1 MNKLIVL
8 CFVCIFWGIIPE
20 KVNGSEITDSLFIQ
34 GNTSYANRQYDKAIH
49 CYTRV
54 IYLGFESANLY
65 YNLGNAYYKQ
75 KLFAYAILY
84 YEKALLLKPGDNDIQ
99 QNLALANAHIVDKI
113 NAVPEFFLKRWIAAI
128 RDMLGPNE
136 WSHLTIILL
145 VITLSGLGIYKIS
158 HTLSFKK
165 SGFICG
171 IICLLLTLIST
182 LFMYSRIRN
191 IRDHESAIIM
201 IHDVS
206 ARSSPDTQSTNVF
219 VLHEGTKV
227 MVTDSIKDWKE
238 IRIANGIKGW
248 IPAEAIS
255 EI

>member
-1 MNKLIVL
+1 MNKHIVL
-8 CFVCIFWGIIPE
+8 YFVCVFWGFIPE
-20 KVNGSEITDSLFIQ
+20 KVNGSEITDSLFIL

-49 CYTRV
+49 YYSRV
-54 IYLGFESANLY
+54 IDLGFESPSLY
-65 YNLGNAYYKQ
+65 YNLGNACYKQ

-113 NAVPEFFLKRWIAAI
+113 SVVPDFFLKRWIAAI
-128 RDMLGPNE
+128 RDMLGPNQ
-136 WSHLTIILL
+136 WAHLAIILL
-145 VITLSGLGIYKIS
+145 VITLSGFGIYKVS
-158 HTLSFKK
+158 HTLILKK
-165 SGFICG
+165 AGFISG
-171 IICLLLTLIST
+171 IICLLLTVIST
-182 LFMYSRIRN
+182 LFMYSRIHN

-201 IHDVS
+201 MHNVN

-238 IRIANGIKGW
+238 IRISNGIKGW

-255 EI
+255 RI